1 MTTQWA
7 SLKASMLVPL
17 NFKQINRTVKFPV
30 YEIPSEDLYSS
41 DGLLFVNGKVLDD
54 RNQAGKTLGERRL
67 KTSQV
72 KAPLVKSY
80 PSFIDLV
87 KSTHTLFI
95 DSRGVPFRYE
105 RSKACTV
112 ESRKIKKKISRG
124 TYTILYA
131 DKVNNLF
138 SMSRYPKAEEW
149 AQILY
154 LDKMPWLLYGVSE
167 IELKSF
173 RKTI

>member
-1 MTTQWA
+1 
-7 SLKASMLVPL
+7 MLVPL
-17 NFKQINRTVKFPV
+17 NFKQINRAVKFPV

-41 DGLLFVNGKVLDD
+41 DGLLFINGKVLDD
-54 RNQAGKTLGERRL
+54 KNQSGKTLGERRL
-67 KTSQV
+67 KTSQL

-80 PSFIDLV
+80 HSFIDLV
-87 KSTHTLFI
+87 KSTHSLFI

-105 RSKACTV
+105 RGKVCTV
-112 ESRKIKKKISRG
+112 ESRKIKKKMSRN
-124 TYTILYA
+124 TYTVIYVE
-131 DKVNNLF
+131 KVNSLF
-138 SMSRYPKAEEW
+138 SMSRYPAAEEW

-167 IELKSF
+167 MELKSF

>member
-7 SLKASMLVPL
+7 NLKVNMLVPL
-17 NFKQINRTVKFPV
+17 NFKQINRAVKFPV

-41 DGLLFVNGKVLDD
+41 DGLLFLNGKVLDD
-54 RNQAGKTLGERRL
+54 KNQSGKTLGERRL
-67 KTSQV
+67 KTSHT
-72 KAPLVKSY
+72 KAPLIKSY
-80 PSFIDLV
+80 HSFIDLV

-105 RSKACTV
+105 RTKACTV
-112 ESRKIKKKISRG
+112 ESCKIKKKISRQS
-124 TYTILYA
+124 YTVLYVE
-131 DKVNNLF
+131 KVNNLF
-138 SMSRYPKAEEW
+138 SMSRYPAAEEW
-149 AQILY
+149 AQVLY

-167 IELKSF
+167 IQLKSF

>member
-7 SLKASMLVPL
+7 NLKINMLVPL
-17 NFKQINRTVKFPV
+17 NFKQINRAVKFPV

-41 DGLLFVNGKVLDD
+41 DGLLFINGKVLDD
-54 RNQAGKTLGERRL
+54 KNQSGKTLGERRL

-80 PSFIDLV
+80 HSFIDLV
-87 KSTHTLFI
+87 KSTHSLFI

-105 RSKACTV
+105 RGKVCAV
-112 ESRKIKKKISRG
+112 ESRKIKKKMSRN
-124 TYTILYA
+124 TYTVLYVE
-131 DKVNNLF
+131 KVNSLF
-138 SMSRYPKAEEW
+138 SMSRYPAAEEW